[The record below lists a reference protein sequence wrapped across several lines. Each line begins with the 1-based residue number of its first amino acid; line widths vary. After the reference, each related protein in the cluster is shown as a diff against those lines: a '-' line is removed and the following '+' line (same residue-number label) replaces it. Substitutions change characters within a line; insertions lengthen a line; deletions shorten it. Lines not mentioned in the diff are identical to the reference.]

1 VRNGRRD
8 PGVSLSD
15 YMRLPVDQYVCIKM
29 PLDATLTRVEGNLF
43 RLIVPPVR
51 FFNLDVSPCVSCEVT
66 QDNEA
71 VIIESSSVVLSGSK
85 YVVGLNGCYNIK
97 IKTVFGWVD
106 NAEKQ
111 SILSSSKIYVEVDPP
126 PPFKYFNRRLLETT
140 GTLAMSIA
148 LRQIENAF
156 VSSLATDYE
165 RWAVD
170 ENYRMERAASCA
182 VPSCDLPSPS
192 PSPAPASAPEPVA
205 APAAVAAV
213 ASSVTAPVTP
223 KPKPKPKPKGG
234 DMFSP
239 LDAFNAGSV
248 SGLQDGDGPAVL
260 TDDICLVPGDPVVR
274 IEEAPANSRRIFTGV
289 DISAS
294 VADVWA
300 VLVDYENL
308 QNVIPSLV
316 RNKVVEKRADGG
328 ARLEQVGGAKVLPGV
343 TFTAK
348 VALDVN
354 LYLEE
359 NPLPADMQ
367 ASHLPE
373 TAASSAVRA
382 YDMQLPLVRGVFPRP
397 YAITSLPFR
406 DITMQNVEGEGDF
419 EHYQGIWRMQSLP
432 NCAPDGSD
440 ACRLT
445 YAVEIRPKGFLPV
458 RLIEGR
464 IASDLRENLGAIRKV
479 VEQRVASRLKA
490 QRAVSAGGE
499 QGDEEAEAEALGGMG
514 RVDEEQGL
522 ARILAGAQRGA
533 AEMQAEPPAPA
544 PVAPAVAEAEAET
557 EAEPSVGSGAVFS
570 PSLNPL
576 TWFSSSGGGGD
587 RAARERLR
595 RKKAEAEAE
604 ELRARVAEL
613 EKEIKRQGQRLQS
626 IRNMSRP
633 EE

>member
-1 VRNGRRD
+1 
-8 PGVSLSD
+8 
-15 YMRLPVDQYVCIKM
+15 
-29 PLDATLTRVEGNLF
+29 
-43 RLIVPPVR
+43 
-51 FFNLDVSPCVSCEVT
+51 
-66 QDNEA
+66 
-71 VIIESSSVVLSGSK
+71 
-85 YVVGLNGCYNIK
+85 
-97 IKTVFGWVD
+97 
-106 NAEKQ
+106 
-111 SILSSSKIYVEVDPP
+111 
-126 PPFKYFNRRLLETT
+126 
-140 GTLAMSIA
+140 
-148 LRQIENAF
+148 
-156 VSSLATDYE
+156 
-165 RWAVD
+165 
-170 ENYRMERAASCA
+170 
-182 VPSCDLPSPS
+182 
-192 PSPAPASAPEPVA
+192 
-205 APAAVAAV
+205 
-213 ASSVTAPVTP
+213 
-223 KPKPKPKPKGG
+223 
-234 DMFSP
+234 
-239 LDAFNAGSV
+239 
-248 SGLQDGDGPAVL
+248 
-260 TDDICLVPGDPVVR
+260 
-274 IEEAPANSRRIFTGV
+274 
-289 DISAS
+289 
-294 VADVWA
+294 
-300 VLVDYENL
+300 
-308 QNVIPSLV
+308 
-316 RNKVVEKRADGG
+316 
-328 ARLEQVGGAKVLPGV
+328 
-343 TFTAK
+343 
-348 VALDVN
+348 
-354 LYLEE
+354 
-359 NPLPADMQ
+359 
-367 ASHLPE
+367 
-373 TAASSAVRA
+373 
-382 YDMQLPLVRGVFPRP
+382 MQLPLVRGVFPRP

-544 PVAPAVAEAEAET
+544 PAVAEAAVAEAAVAEAEAET